1 MTVQH
6 WTYFCV
12 RERLNLLGNLLL
24 CEPWL
29 EPGLGLLLWNLSR
42 VHKTWLS
49 QACFHA
55 GLWVQDKWHKDI
67 GTIYI
72 SRWQRKMKTKKKSTN
87 WWQILSFGGVSRSG
101 QHSLTRWFC
110 GVTWLQF
117 HHWASPRSCLAPKSG
132 SLAFSKS
139 LWTAPFLAN

>member
-1 MTVQH
+1 M
-6 WTYFCV
+6 
-12 RERLNLLGNLLL
+12 
-24 CEPWL
+24 
-29 EPGLGLLLWNLSR
+29 
-42 VHKTWLS
+42 WLS
-49 QACFHA
+49 SIEPTSVLGKDWTSLGICSCVSLGWSQDLAFFCEISPEYIRPDSARHVSMQDSEFRISDTKKWEQFIFHV
-55 GLWVQDKWHKDI
+55 GKGKW
-67 GTIYI
+67 
-72 SRWQRKMKTKKKSTN
+72 RQKKSTN
-87 WWQILSFGGVSRSG
+87 RWQILSFGGVSRSG